1 MLESFVEKFQ
11 YVQDG
16 ISSSFRGLT
25 LGEPLKPKEPLNFEA
40 GCAILSKFQDAWEE
54 LHSFGEA
61 NAQKA
66 RDVDLEIGRI
76 YHVFLNEKRNWE
88 TFQREFS
95 NLEKMKTEVE
105 TVVNILGNVRSM
117 CSDIEEALMK
127 LENLIE
133 IKEYYKSEAQEKIKL
148 SNYRVDKLMNLDA
161 YRELLAEEHSEK
173 VQEIEEAE
181 MAVKQTKQDVYQA
194 KFREEM
200 EAYKRTGELPQAEIP
215 EPSEARNLEDVILEG
230 DAQDLEQYLQF

>member
-40 GCAILSKFQDAWEE
+40 GCAILSKYQDAWEE

-61 NAQKA
+61 NAQLA
-66 RDVDLEIGRI
+66 RDIDLEIGRI
-76 YHVFLNEKRNWE
+76 YHCFLHEKRNWE
-88 TFQREFS
+88 TFQREFT
-95 NLEKMKTEVE
+95 NLEKMKTEAE
-105 TVVNILGNVRSM
+105 TVVNTLGDLRSM
-117 CSDIEEALMK
+117 CSDIEEALIK

-133 IKEYYKSEAQEKIKL
+133 IQEYYKNEAQEKIKL

-161 YRELLAEEHSEK
+161 YRELLAEEHSAK
-173 VQEIEEAE
+173 VQEMEKAE
-181 MAVKQTKQDVYQA
+181 MVVRQSKQDVYQA
-194 KFREEM
+194 KFREDLEV
-200 EAYKRTGELPQAEIP
+200 YKRTGVIPQAETP
-215 EPSEARNLEDVILEG
+215 RPSDPQKLEEVTIDGDV
-230 DAQDLEQYLQF
+230 QDLEQYLQS